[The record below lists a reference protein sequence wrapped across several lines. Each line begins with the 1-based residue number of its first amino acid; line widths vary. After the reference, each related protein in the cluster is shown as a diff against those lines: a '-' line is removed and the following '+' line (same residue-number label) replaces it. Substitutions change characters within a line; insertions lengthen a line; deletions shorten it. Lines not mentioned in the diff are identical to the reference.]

1 MDHLDQCKD
10 VCDDFG
16 TNTILSPHVV
26 KEMGLDKVAGFTV
39 KSYRS
44 EGAVGTLPSDGEYKF
59 GYDPMWDNDEEWDQ
73 VEEEIQA
80 ELNEDGVSEVVD
92 NVPQDD
98 EEIVDTT
105 KNWVRDFCVFGIGT
119 CLC

>member
-1 MDHLDQCKD
+1 M
-10 VCDDFG
+10 
-16 TNTILSPHVV
+16 
-26 KEMGLDKVAGFTV
+26 
-39 KSYRS
+39 
-44 EGAVGTLPSDGEYKF
+44 
-59 GYDPMWDNDEEWDQ
+59 
-73 VEEEIQA
+73 EEEIQA
-80 ELNEDGVSEVVD
+80 ELNKDGVSEVVD